1 MATGRVVI
9 DVDRCKGC
17 ELCREACPKDVLALA
32 DELNT
37 KGYRPVIL
45 LDPHHDCTGCAL
57 CATVCPDG
65 CITVYRDVNVE
76 KVRSAGGRNAATSSA
91 MPEKQARREIL
102 EGMHHG

>member
-9 DVDRCKGC
+9 DVERCKGC

-32 DELNT
+32 EDLNS

-65 CITVYRDVNVE
+65 CITVFRDVNVE
-76 KVRSAGGRNAATSSA
+76 KGRASGSRVVESTPTASTRPVEQGI
-91 MPEKQARREIL
+91 PEVL
-102 EGMHHG
+102 HHG